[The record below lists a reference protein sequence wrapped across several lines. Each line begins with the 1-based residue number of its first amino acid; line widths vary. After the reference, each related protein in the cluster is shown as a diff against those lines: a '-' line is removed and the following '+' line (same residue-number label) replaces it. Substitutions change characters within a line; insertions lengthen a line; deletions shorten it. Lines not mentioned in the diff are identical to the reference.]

1 MKNEPSVERTR
12 ALILDAANE
21 LVNAKQQ
28 YAKGDADNSAVID
41 EAQERY
47 EELIL
52 NVAAEEML
60 LLLKK

>member
-1 MKNEPSVERTR
+1 MKNEPSVEKTR
-12 ALILDAANE
+12 ALIVAAANE

-41 EAQERY
+41 EAQEQY